1 MSRPPKT
8 KPSPDRGPDPPPA
21 GSDAAEARA
30 RQQIDAA
37 ATRQSL
43 AALGLLEILGS
54 RKKLMWINFVAGL
67 ARGVGFFLGVS
78 IVGGLLLGATAIAF
92 DKTAETLGFK
102 DVSLRQVVQAT
113 FLKFQEIQDY
123 IEEARRAKEKADAEF
138 EARGE
143 AYPVEGTGLAPK
155 LYRPPSSKLMMEP
168 PVSGPPP
175 DALAEPPR

>member
-1 MSRPPKT
+1 MSRPPKPPR
-8 KPSPDRGPDPPPA
+8 KPHDPE
-21 GSDAAEARA
+21 AAETRA
-30 RQQIDAA
+30 RQKVDAA

-43 AALGLLEILGS
+43 AAHGLLEILGS
-54 RKKLMWINFVAGL
+54 RKKLMWINFIAGL

-123 IEEARRAKEKADAEF
+123 IEEARRAKEKEDAEF
-138 EARGE
+138 VKSGE
-143 AYPVEGTGLAPK
+143 AFPVEGTGLAPK
-155 LYRPPSSKLMMEP
+155 VYRPPASKLLMEP

-175 DALAEPPR
+175 EVSGPDGH